1 MINKDNL
8 TQHISAQFNAEL
20 EEVRSHLLAM
30 GGLVEKQ
37 VNDAVTSLIE
47 ADSGL
52 AQQVRE
58 IDQQINQMESSIDEE
73 CVRILARRQPAAS
86 DLRLIISISKS
97 VIDIERIG
105 DEATEI
111 AKRAIQLCEEGEA
124 PKGYV
129 EVRHIGDQVR
139 KMVREALDAFARFD
153 ADLALSVAQYD
164 KQIDR
169 EYKSALRELVTYM
182 MEDPRSIS
190 RVLSVIWALRSLE
203 RIGDHARNI
212 AELALSVAQYDKII
226 DREYKTA
233 LRELATYMME
243 DPRSIS
249 RVLSIIWVL
258 RSLERIGDH
267 ARNIS
272 ELVIYLVRGTD
283 VRHSGLARRGSDAAE

>member
-1 MINKDNL
+1 MMNKDSH

-37 VNDAVTSLIE
+37 VNDAVTALVE

-52 AQQVRE
+52 AMQVRE
-58 IDQQINQMESSIDEE
+58 SDTQINQMERNIDEE

-97 VIDIERIG
+97 VIDLERIG
-105 DEATEI
+105 DEATKI
-111 AKRAIQLCEEGEA
+111 AKRAILLCEDGEA
-124 PKGYV
+124 PRGYV

-139 KMVREALDAFARFD
+139 KMVQEALDAFARFD

-164 KQIDR
+164 KIIDR

-190 RVLSVIWALRSLE
+190 RVLNVIWALRSLE

-212 AELALSVAQYDKII
+212 AEL
-226 DREYKTA
+226 
-233 LRELATYMME
+233 
-243 DPRSIS
+243 
-249 RVLSIIWVL
+249 
-258 RSLERIGDH
+258 
-267 ARNIS
+267 
-272 ELVIYLVRGTD
+272 VIYLVRGTD
-283 VRHSGLARRGSDAAE
+283 VRHMGLKRMQEEVQGKPRE